1 MLQFIIDGYNL
12 VHKIPKIKDSSVP
25 CSELLSFLHKNKL
38 TGSLKN
44 QVLVVFDGGK
54 PPYQINNF
62 HYKILFSYEKSADDL
77 IIDKIKQLKNKKQI
91 IVVTDD
97 RELRYRAKSL
107 QAQTSSVHEFILKA
121 KKTKP
126 NQDKK
131 EINYSLQRE
140 ITEEMKKIWLDKKDK
155 S

>member
-12 VHKIPKIKDSSVP
+12 VHKIFEIKDSSAP
-25 CSELLSFLHKNKL
+25 CSELLFFLHKNKL

-44 QVLVVFDGGK
+44 KVLVVFDGGK

-62 HYKILFSYEKSADDL
+62 HYKILFSYEQTADDL
-77 IIDKIKQLKNKKQI
+77 IINKIKQFENKKQI

-97 RELRYRAKSL
+97 RELGYRAKSL
-107 QAQTSSVHEFILKA
+107 QAQTCSVDKFMAKA
-121 KKTKP
+121 KKTRSD
-126 NQDKK
+126 QGEK

-140 ITEEMKKIWLDKKDK
+140 ITEEMKRIWLDEK
-155 S
+155 

>member
-12 VHKIPKIKDSSVP
+12 VHKIPDIKNSSVP
-25 CSELLSFLHKNKL
+25 CHELLSFLHKNKL

-44 QVLVVFDGGK
+44 KVLVVFDGGK

-62 HYKILFSYEKSADDL
+62 HYKVLFSYQESADDL
-77 IIDKIKQLKNKKQI
+77 IIAKIKQFQNKKQI
-91 IVVTDD
+91 VVVTDD
-97 RELRYRAKSL
+97 RELRYRAQSL
-107 QAQTSSVHEFILKA
+107 EAQTCSVDDFMAKA
-121 KKTKP
+121 RRIKP
-126 NQDKK
+126 EQGEK

-140 ITEEMKKIWLDKKDK
+140 ITEEMKRIWLDDNK